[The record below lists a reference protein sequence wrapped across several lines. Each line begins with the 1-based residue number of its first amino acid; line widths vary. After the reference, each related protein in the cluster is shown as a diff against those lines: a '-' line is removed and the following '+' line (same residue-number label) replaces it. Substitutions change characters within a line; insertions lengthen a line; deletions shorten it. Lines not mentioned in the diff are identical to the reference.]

1 MKKLNFLKKFLIL
14 FVLIIVLFL
23 KANELFSGTFVI
35 TVGDN
40 NSQIVNKA
48 FKLSNGNIVILGTYN
63 ENNENLVF
71 LSLLSEDGNLI
82 KTIKL
87 SNFKNFEGMGGIETS
102 DKNILIV
109 CSNFDENKGSIL
121 KITSDFSRIIWQKN
135 FTNISFFDVVEI
147 SDHFIASGFTIYA
160 NILRGAV
167 VKISNDGRTIESIVI
182 SSARHSFINSV
193 ISTNDGGFVLSG
205 AGDIEFNQDGEI
217 SSAKIWMLKFN
228 SNLHVIWSKLYAP
241 GFPRGTI
248 EEADSYVLFGS
259 VANQNFLDYAV
270 IKIKKD
276 DGSIIWGKSY
286 GGNGDDELH
295 GFIKMSDGGYVLS
308 GQSKSNLINR
318 AGFISGIW
326 VIRTDS
332 SGSPIWQ
339 KMIVDKML
347 SGYEGRDLFMSS
359 NGDVI
364 LTGIFPSNNNDIL
377 MARLN
382 SNNGDIDMCGI
393 IYNTNISPNFLSLAP
408 VDYPISGVELNL
420 TYDSSVSGINEIQ
433 FTLNRIC
440 GTTCTPPFPDV
451 PCDHWAVD
459 YIRAM
464 KDAGITTGYPDGTYR
479 PENPVKRSEMAAF
492 IIRAIEGEPVSYNPN
507 PYFADVLPTHWAFKY
522 VQRVRE
528 RGIAQGYPGTNLYG
542 PEDNVTREQMAK
554 MLIMGLVSQGKISEP
569 PSDYCSTG
577 APFPDVEIDRW
588 SCRFIKRLKELNIT
602 TGYPDGTYRP
612 ENPVKR
618 SEMAAF
624 IYRAF
629 LR

>member
-14 FVLIIVLFL
+14 FILIIVLFI

-147 SDHFIASGFTIYA
+147 SDQFIAIGFTIYA

-193 ISTNDGGFVLSG
+193 IGTSDGGFLLSG

-228 SNLHVIWSKLYAP
+228 SNLNVVWSKLYAP
-241 GFPRGTI
+241 GLPRGTI

-259 VANQNFLDYAV
+259 VANQNFLDYTL

-276 DGSIIWGKSY
+276 DGRITWGKSY

-295 GFIKMSDGGYVLS
+295 GFIKMPDGGYVLS

-318 AGFISGIW
+318 AGFIAGIW

-332 SGSPIWQ
+332 SGNPIWQ

-347 SGYEGRDLFMSS
+347 SGYEGHDLFLSS
-359 NGDVI
+359 DGNII
-364 LTGIFPSNNNDIL
+364 LTGSFPVNNNDIF
-377 MARLN
+377 MAKLN
-382 SNNGDIDMCGI
+382 SKNGGIDNCSI
-393 IYNTNISPNFLSLAP
+393 IFDTNVSANFLNLTTN
-408 VDYPISGVELNL
+408 DYSISINQQNF
-420 TYDSSVSGINEIQ
+420 TYDSSVYQISELQ
-433 FTLNRIC
+433 FTLSKIC
-440 GTTCTPPFPDV
+440 PATCTPPFTDI
-451 PCDHWAVD
+451 PCEFWA
-459 YIRAM
+459 INE
-464 KDAGITTGYPDGTYR
+464 ITWAKERGVTKGWPDGTYR
-479 PENPVKRSEMAAF
+479 PYEPIKRDAMAAF
-492 IIRAIEGEPVSYNPN
+492 IVRALFGDNPTCQGGVPCESTQ
-507 PYFADVLPTHWAFKY
+507 PYFNDVD
-522 VQRVRE
+522 Q
-528 RGIAQGYPGTNLYG
+528 
-542 PEDNVTREQMAK
+542 
-554 MLIMGLVSQGKISEP
+554 SQ
-569 PSDYCSTG
+569 
-577 APFPDVEIDRW
+577 PFFRHIQ
-588 SCRFIKRLKELNIT
+588 
-602 TGYPDGTYRP
+602 
-612 ENPVKR
+612 
-618 SEMAAF
+618 
-624 IYRAF
+624 
-629 LR
+629 